1 MTLGDAL
8 TIGLVLLALW
18 VFVVERYTTLR
29 LEDGVRLG
37 ADAVRAA
44 WRRVA
49 PLVRWVAYDV
59 IVGRPSVNHIA
70 DASNMVDNVTSSAP
84 APGTGAGTGTTS
96 DAGTTAPHYLTDQ
109 EIAEALA
116 ALKTLDGKDR
126 FSANAICELVGGRR
140 NDVLAWVR
148 EVRTPAEPEP
158 VQFPPQPGIEVPAYQ
173 PPPQPSTK

>member
-59 IVGRPSVNHIA
+59 IVGRESVKDEAEPAPDVLSSGREQQNANTPQTPQTDGSDA
-70 DASNMVDNVTSSAP
+70 DRRPKPTEAEFLTLFVALKEAGYNRDEARAILRPFGVPVDNNLYTKAKP
-84 APGTGAGTGTTS
+84 APTHPMGDPSIVVGA
-96 DAGTTAPHYLTDQ
+96 
-109 EIAEALA
+109 
-116 ALKTLDGKDR
+116 
-126 FSANAICELVGGRR
+126 
-140 NDVLAWVR
+140 
-148 EVRTPAEPEP
+148 AEP
-158 VQFPPQPGIEVPAYQ
+158 PPR
-173 PPPQPSTK
+173 